1 MEFIK
6 NIREF
11 VNKNQ
16 TTVGIFSL
24 FIITISTYNSLISSP
39 KNAITNYYFK
49 IEKGDHLGKIAQKLK
64 ENEYIKSTEV
74 FKIFTIILGGDKKII
89 AGDYLLFGDESVYQL
104 AKRIITGN
112 FQSISM
118 KVTIPEGTSN
128 KEISEILKS
137 KLYSFDEK
145 VFAEK
150 TKNKEGYLFP
160 DTYFFS
166 PKADI
171 DEIVTKM
178 SSNFEV
184 KLNKFEKDIEK
195 SGKNLDDIIKMASIL
210 EGEAKT
216 TEDRRIVS
224 GILWKRIKMKIP
236 LQVDATF
243 KYINGK
249 GTFDLTLYDLKID
262 SPYNTYKI
270 LGLPKTPINNPGED
284 AIYASLN
291 PTETDYLYFLTGK
304 DGKMYYSKTFE
315 EHKIKKQKY
324 LR

>member
-1 MEFIK
+1 
-6 NIREF
+6 
-11 VNKNQ
+11 
-16 TTVGIFSL
+16 
-24 FIITISTYNSLISSP
+24 
-39 KNAITNYYFK
+39 
-49 IEKGDHLGKIAQKLK
+49 
-64 ENEYIKSTEV
+64 
-74 FKIFTIILGGDKKII
+74 LGGEKKII
-89 AGDYLLFGDESVYQL
+89 AGDYFIKSPENVYTL
-104 AKRIITGN
+104 SKRIILGKYQT
-112 FQSISM
+112 ISV
-118 KVTIPEGTSN
+118 KITIKEGTSN
-128 KEISEILKS
+128 KEIADVLKKEIINFNSQEFLS
-137 KLYSFDEK
+137 
-145 VFAEK
+145 K
-150 TKNKEGYLFP
+150 TKDKEGYLFP

-166 PKADI
+166 PKAQI
-171 DEIVTKM
+171 DEIIFKM
-178 SSNFEV
+178 ENNFDF
-184 KLNKFEKDIEK
+184 KIQKYQKDILK
-195 SGKNLDDIIKMASIL
+195 SKKPLSDIIKMASIL

-243 KYINGK
+243 KYINSK
-249 GTFDLTLYDLKID
+249 GTFDLTLDDLKID